1 LNIFSARK
9 SARQVT
15 RYAAAA
21 DFCQLFER
29 DINGL
34 YLLAVLLTANR
45 SLAEECFA
53 AGLEDSLNSNRV
65 FREWAH
71 LWARRMVIQNAVR
84 MSGLRSAEGNA
95 PSSDEKG
102 NDVTV
107 QPAEL
112 SAIVKLPAFE
122 RFVFVMS
129 VLERYSDQGCAR
141 LLNCTR
147 GEVIAGRIRAL
158 QQLGRWAKSGVA
170 PATVNAVGQARPE
183 SVVTPLRLVDISI
196 PAASARPQHRG

>member
-1 LNIFSARK
+1 M
-9 SARQVT
+9 T
-15 RYAAAA
+15 PYAPAA

-29 DINGL
+29 EVNGL

-45 SLAEECFA
+45 SLAEKCFA
-53 AGLEDSLNSNRV
+53 GGLEDSLNSNRV
-65 FREWAH
+65 FRESAH

-84 MSGLRSAEGNA
+84 MSGLRSADGNT
-95 PSSDEKG
+95 PSSDHKG

-112 SAIVKLPAFE
+112 AAIVELPDFE

-129 VLERYSDQGCAR
+129 VLERYSDQGCAL

-158 QQLGRWAKSGVA
+158 QQLGRWAKRAVEPQPS
-170 PATVNAVGQARPE
+170 NAVGQARPE
-183 SVVTPLRLVDISI
+183 ALE
-196 PAASARPQHRG
+196 Q